1 MSTFKIAVIPGD
13 GIGHEVVPEGLRVLE
28 AAGKKFGLSFDFTHF
43 DFSCERY
50 AKTGHMM
57 PDDLESIWDEI
68 DARRTSFSPRVADA
82 ARDAIADYIRDVQ
95 SFVEGLD
102 SESELKDHIKTIERF
117 GRRFAIPDDE
127 LKRAITVVHERI
139 AEIGEET
146 ETAPSPS
153 RSSMPTPERE
163 SFDDRD
169 LANLFA
175 PLVNGLE

>member
-1 MSTFKIAVIPGD
+1 MGHFDAWGD
-13 GIGHEVVPEGLRVLE
+13 GRRLVKLLHELSDQQDDYALDDRPALVNRLEEGLTEML
-28 AAGKKFGLSFDFTHF
+28 G
-43 DFSCERY
+43 
-50 AKTGHMM
+50 GHMM

-68 DARRTSFSPRVADA
+68 DARPTSFSPRVADA
-82 ARDAIADYIRDVQ
+82 ARDAIADHIRDVQ

-102 SESELKDHIKTIERF
+102 SESELMDHIKTIERF

-127 LKRAITVVHERI
+127 LKRAISVVHERM

-175 PLVNGLE
+175 PLVHGLE